1 MIARGLSKTVWPG
14 RFSILSDRPRL
25 VLDGAH
31 NTEGVKAALET
42 WREMFG
48 TQPGRVIFGCLKDK
62 PAEEMLRL
70 IRGTRAELWGVE
82 LGDPRGA
89 DPLSW
94 KIHPVQLFSSV
105 SEALLADRKDPEAKG
120 TLILGSLVL
129 AGEVLNTMGVRVW

>member
-1 MIARGLSKTVWPG
+1 
-14 RFSILSDRPRL
+14 
-25 VLDGAH
+25 
-31 NTEGVKAALET
+31 
-42 WREMFG
+42 MFG

-94 KIHPVQLFSSV
+94 KIHPGRIFPGVA
-105 SEALLADRKDPEAKG
+105 EALGADRGNPAAKG

-129 AGEVLNTMGVRVW
+129 VGEVFKAKGLKAE